1 VIRAR
6 LHPNRLFRILSDTM
20 PAKSKAQ
27 QRLMGAALHGAD
39 FPKAREVRQ
48 SMGSKTLREYASGSM
63 KGKPAHVKAKKR

>member
-1 VIRAR
+1 MSPAR
-6 LHPNRLFRILSDTM
+6 S
-20 PAKSKAQ
+20 KSQ

-63 KGKPAHVKAKKR
+63 KSKPAHVKAKKR